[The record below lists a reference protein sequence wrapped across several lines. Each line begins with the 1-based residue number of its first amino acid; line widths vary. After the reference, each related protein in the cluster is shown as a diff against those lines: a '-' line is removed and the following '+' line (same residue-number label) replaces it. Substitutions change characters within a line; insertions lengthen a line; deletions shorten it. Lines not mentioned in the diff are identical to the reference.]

1 MRRSR
6 RMGRRLVL
14 ASRVGRQFVGYSVAH
29 REWWLLG
36 VVVVLAFAATLIS
49 AGHAVA
55 PYTIYSLF

>member
-1 MRRSR
+1 M
-6 RMGRRLVL
+6 
-14 ASRVGRQFVGYSVAH
+14 AH